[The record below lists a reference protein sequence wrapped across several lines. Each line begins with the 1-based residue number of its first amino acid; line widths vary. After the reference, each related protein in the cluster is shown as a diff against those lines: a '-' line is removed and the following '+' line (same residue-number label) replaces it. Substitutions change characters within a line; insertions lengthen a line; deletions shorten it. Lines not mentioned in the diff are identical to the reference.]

1 MCVGVCVRFT
11 VDSGDKYI
19 VARKLIQGATELMY
33 ITTDLEFYLFS
44 EDVRM
49 STMKHDDELHV
60 LKSETQI
67 ILGLS

>member
-1 MCVGVCVRFT
+1 
-11 VDSGDKYI
+11 
-19 VARKLIQGATELMY
+19 MY